1 MMTATD
7 HSGFPDGLATLQ
19 LLAVS
24 SVVFAHPSLGS
35 AEPGAGL
42 SFARRRRG
50 PDHKSARS
58 DTMTKRLCIR
68 LAMGALGAAVAV
80 ATAAVPGRAEDKVI
94 KIGALLPISGPGS
107 YFGVQDKQGIELALE
122 LINKTGVNGY
132 KLDVKYEDSACG
144 PLPATQAAK
153 RLLEQYKPDV
163 ILGEECSDATLAIMP
178 VVEEAKVPLINAG
191 SSAIKITEPGNPWTF
206 RIFPNEVMQGV
217 DIANNAYKK
226 LNARTAVL
234 LHENT
239 NAGIGNANVFN
250 EAFTK
255 LGGKVLADIGFGR
268 DVNDFTAIATRIA
281 GLGAVDVIPTY
292 TLEGQGLKITQA
304 LMQAGVT
311 KGGDGKAIQVGTIW
325 LPFGFEQKAGKAA
338 LGYVRAVQFDPLD
351 QRPVVRDFIAAFKA
365 KYNQSPTHLHAHSY
379 DQIALVADVV
389 KRGGTDAQSIR
400 DGLAA
405 TKNFSG
411 VTGSVAFDQTNQNT
425 SMDTIHYMETLPDLT
440 WKPLGWN

>member
-1 MMTATD
+1 MTLRLRSRAVVAQMIAASLIAT
-7 HSGFPDGLATLQ
+7 FAAAT
-19 LLAVS
+19 
-24 SVVFAHPSLGS
+24 SV
-35 AEPGAGL
+35 
-42 SFARRRRG
+42 
-50 PDHKSARS
+50 
-58 DTMTKRLCIR
+58 
-68 LAMGALGAAVAV
+68 
-80 ATAAVPGRAEDKVI
+80 RADDKVI

-107 YFGVQDKQGIELALE
+107 YFGVQDKQGIELAIEQL
-122 LINKTGVNGY
+122 NKAGVNGY
-132 KLDVKYEDSACG
+132 KFEVKYEDSACG

-153 RLLEQYKPDV
+153 RLLEQFKPHV
-163 ILGEECSDATLAIMP
+163 LLGEECSDATLAIMP

-191 SSAIKITEPGNPWTF
+191 SSAIKITEPGNSWTF

-217 DIANNAYKK
+217 DLAKNAYSK

-255 LGGKVLADIGFGR
+255 LGGKILADIGFGR

-281 GLGAVDVIPTY
+281 GLGQVDVIPTY

-311 KGGDGKAIQVGTIW
+311 KGGDGKAIQIGTIW

-351 QRPVVRDFIAAFKA
+351 KRPLVQDFITAFKA

-379 DQIALVADVV
+379 DQILLIADTV
-389 KRGGTDAQSIR
+389 KRGANDAQSIR
-400 DGLAA
+400 DALAKTQGLAA
-405 TKNFSG
+405 
-411 VTGSVAFDQTNQNT
+411 VTGSISFDSHNQNT
-425 SMDTIHYMETLPDLT
+425 SMDTVHYMETLPDLT